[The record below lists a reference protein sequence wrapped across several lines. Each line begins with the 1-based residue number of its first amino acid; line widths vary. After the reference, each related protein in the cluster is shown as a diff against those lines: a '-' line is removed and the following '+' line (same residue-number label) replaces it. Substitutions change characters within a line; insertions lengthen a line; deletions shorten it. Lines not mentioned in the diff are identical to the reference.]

1 MVGHKL
7 WQRLSL
13 RFPETY
19 TTIRRRREDYK
30 GFGLFK
36 SDKVIDGVDVTD
48 FSLLQGVLK
57 GVRAHVVLNCIG
69 ITKRHAA
76 ASNAISCLT
85 LNALL
90 PHYLADWGAANGVR
104 VIHFSTDCVFD
115 GRLGNYLDSSLTSA
129 DDLYGRTKALGE
141 VSSQNALTLRFSFI
155 GPELQDGT
163 ELLEWFRAQ
172 TGTVKGF
179 KGAIYSGFTTLELSR
194 IVEKVLVEYP
204 NAAGLYNV
212 SSDPISKFDLLTL
225 IKEKMHL
232 AVEIIPD
239 ETFRCDRS
247 LNSARFRREFNYAPP
262 TWEAMIGELSKDIA
276 ERTYDV

>member
-1 MVGHKL
+1 MIGHML
-7 WQRLSL
+7 WQHLSL

-19 TTIRRRREDYK
+19 TTIRKRREDYK

-36 SDKVIDGVDVTD
+36 SDQVIDGVDATD
-48 FSLLQGVLK
+48 FYLLQGVLK
-57 GVRAHVVLNCIG
+57 GVRAQVILNCIG

-76 ASNAISCLT
+76 ASNMISCLT

-90 PHYLADWGAANGVR
+90 PHYLADWGVANRVR

-115 GRLGNYLDSSLTSA
+115 GKLGNYLDNSLPSA
-129 DDLYGRTKALGE
+129 NDLYGRTKALGE
-141 VSSQNALTLRFSFI
+141 VPSQNALTLRSSFI

-194 IVEKVLVEYP
+194 IVEKVLVDHP

-232 AVEIIPD
+232 AIEIIPD
-239 ETFRCDRS
+239 ETFHYDRS
-247 LNSARFRREFNYAPP
+247 LNSTKFRREFNYTPP
-262 TWEAMIGELSKDIA
+262 TWEAMIEELSKDIA
-276 ERTYDV
+276 EESYDV